1 MQYYRIEIDF
11 LLNIKHLN
19 LQYFYKVNERDF
31 YKFIDNL
38 NALKFPTDSF
48 FVNVLIWKVC
58 SNEALSR

>member
-48 FVNVLIWKVC
+48 FVNVLI
-58 SNEALSR
+58 